1 MENVTSEM
9 NAEKIGEQ
17 LKNSVDYSTF
27 KIAPDLNAQV
37 LSETGVDLA
46 SVDKMLSQ
54 QKEINVK
61 VDPNWTT
68 KNYDW
73 KTAILVELAEGID
86 STPWKWWKKGSID
99 WINLEIELVDKM
111 FFINA
116 KMIEMN
122 MEENVKIFFMN
133 QMIHEKN
140 NPIKV
145 ERTLDVATKA
155 KVLMRDEFLRILALD
170 YYLVLIPTWFK
181 IWNAIGND
189 TERLFK
195 LYALKF
201 TLNQFRQDHGY
212 KDGSY
217 IKMWNG
223 VEDNKAAIALSE
235 TIAYDENYVENLTA
249 ALETAYANLTPV
261 QNEAKEL
268 KTFEQFLTSSQ
279 KHNVMYNTFPEEMK
293 KVLKDYVDSYIEFT
307 K

>member
-1 MENVTSEM
+1 MENM
-9 NAEKIGEQ
+9 
-17 LKNSVDYSTF
+17 KNEEIERGLNNSIDYSSF
-27 KIAPDLNAQV
+27 KISPDLNAQV
-37 LSETGVDLA
+37 LAETGIDLS
-46 SVDKMLSQ
+46 SVDTMISQ

-61 VDPNWTT
+61 VDPDWAS
-68 KNYDW
+68 KGYDW

-99 WINLEIELVDKM
+99 WVNLEIELVDKM

-116 KMIEMN
+116 KLIEMN
-122 MEENVKIFFMN
+122 MEENIKIFFMN
-133 QMIHEKN
+133 QMLHEKN
-140 NPIKV
+140 NSVKV

-155 KVLMRDEFLRILALD
+155 RVLMRDDFLRILALD

-181 IWNAIGND
+181 IWNTIGND
-189 TERLFK
+189 AERLFK
-195 LYALKF
+195 LYKLKF
-201 TLNQFRQDHGY
+201 VLNQFRQDHGY

-235 TIAYDENYVENLTA
+235 TIAYDENYIENLTK
-249 ALETAYANLTPV
+249 ALEEEYATLSVDEQATS
-261 QNEAKEL
+261 EL
-268 KTFEQFLTSSQ
+268 KTFEQFLAGSQ
-279 KHNVMYNTFPEEMK
+279 KHNMIYATFPEEMK